1 MANPVND
8 LVLKNVNTKLV
19 GMLDKEINAL
29 PKGFNTLRF
38 KQNVMTVLS
47 DNDISNMKGQEFNL
61 ARCIMKGAYLGL
73 DFMNKECYVITY
85 GGKPQFMTDYKG
97 EEKLAKKYSVTPIK
111 DIYAKVV
118 REGDFFEEG
127 IEKGQQFINFR
138 PKPFNTSEIL
148 GAFAIVYY
156 RDGSM
161 AYEVMSKEEIESI
174 RDNFS
179 KKSKKT
185 GMFSDAWEKSFG
197 EMAKKTVLRRLC
209 KHIELDF
216 DSIEQKKAWDET
228 SDMEFEESKKVDDR
242 PVDKSKMEKELEESG
257 VIENEYIDTPF
268 EEVIIDDNNQG

>member
-1 MANPVND
+1 MAANEV
-8 LVLKNVNTKLV
+8 VLKTTNNLLT
-19 GMLDKEINAL
+19 GMLDKEMRAL
-29 PKGFNTLRF
+29 PKNFNTLRF
-38 KQNVMTVLS
+38 KQNVMTVLN

-127 IEKGQQFINFR
+127 IEKGQQYINFK
-138 PKPFNTSEIL
+138 PKPFNTDEIL

-179 KKSKKT
+179 KQKN
-185 GMFSDAWEKSFG
+185 GAAWTKSFG

-228 SDMEFEESKKVDDR
+228 SDMEFEDSKPKDK
-242 PVDKSKMEKELEESG
+242 PIDKSAIEKELEESG
-257 VIENEYIDTPF
+257 AIKDEFIDTPF
-268 EEVIIDDNNQG
+268 EEVIEDDNNQG